1 MPGVKYGSHVG
12 CPTIGLFMTSVRGGG
27 ACVCARREKECA
39 KNGKK
44 V

>member
-27 ACVCARREKECA
+27 ACVCARERKSVQRME
-39 KNGKK
+39 KK